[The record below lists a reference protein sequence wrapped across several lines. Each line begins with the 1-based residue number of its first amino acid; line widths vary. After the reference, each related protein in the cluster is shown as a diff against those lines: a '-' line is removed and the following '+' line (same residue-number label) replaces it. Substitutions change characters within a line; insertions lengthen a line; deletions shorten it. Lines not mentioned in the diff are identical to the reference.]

1 MIADSGPGPRPEG
14 TAASVFLRFDPPEP
28 HEGVLVVRAARADLR
43 ERRRPAAV
51 SPLGRLYEQA
61 PPGEPERDLAL
72 DAGRYGQDALVRDLS
87 GEVTGIA
94 GITEPSSPETP
105 AGKEEQPCPTSS
117 PETPC

>member
-1 MIADSGPGPRPEG
+1 M
-14 TAASVFLRFDPPEP
+14 ASVFLRFDPPEP
-28 HEGVLVVRAARADLR
+28 HEGVLVVRAVPTGPR

-51 SPLGRLYEQA
+51 SPLGHLDERV
-61 PPGEPERDLAL
+61 PPGEPERDLAF
-72 DAGRYGQDALVRDLS
+72 DAGRYGQDALVWDFS